1 MTVTGSGDRTRLE
14 RYDPTAIEP
23 RWQARWDEIGLYETD
38 LDDESRPKSYILTM
52 YPYPSG
58 DLHIGHW
65 YIVTPTDALARFHRM
80 HGENVFFPIGFDAY
94 GLPAENAAIKNGIN
108 PRDWTMQNI
117 EHERLQFRSMG
128 AVFDWRYEIVTC
140 DPEFYRWNQWLFLRF
155 LEAGLAYRRMSP
167 VDWCPNDGTLAREQV
182 EGADRHCWR
191 CGAPVEK
198 RDLEQWYLR
207 TTKYADEM
215 LDFSGIEWPEPI
227 RLQQTNW
234 IGRSE
239 GAEVVFTTAP
249 DEHQAGGDE
258 LRVFTTRPD
267 TLFGAT
273 FMVLAPEHALV
284 AKLTAP
290 GRRAEVEAYV
300 TRARSETEIERLS
313 TDREKT
319 GVYLGADAI
328 NPVNGERIP
337 IWIADYVLAGYGTGA
352 IMAVPAHDERDFAF
366 ATRFGLP
373 IRRVIAPAGTD
384 DDALDDAY
392 IAHSPDERLVNSGRF
407 SGLAAPE
414 GMRAIVD
421 WLAPGRP
428 GQADRHLSPAR
439 LAVQPPALL
448 GHADPG
454 HLLRARRHRAGPRRG
469 PAGPA
474 ARHGRLRRARRE
486 PPEPRRGVPAR
497 RVPALRRPRATRDRH
512 DGHVRR
518 FVVVLVPLPRRRGR
532 TTDRSIARWWTAGRP
547 STSTPAAPSTPSC
560 ISCTAGSGP
569 RRCATS
575 ASSTRTSR
583 SSACSTRA
591 RSWAPTA
598 SG

>member
-1 MTVTGSGDRTRLE
+1 MQKVRGSNPRSSTSPRDPPPSHPSPNGGGCAIREARSTVTVTGSGDRTRLE

-117 EHERLQFRSMG
+117 ERERRQFRSMG

-207 TTKYADEM
+207 TTKYADETA
-215 LDFSGIEWPEPI
+215 
-227 RLQQTNW
+227 RLLEH
-234 IGRSE
+234 RVA
-239 GAEVVFTTAP
+239 GADPAP
-249 DEHQAGGDE
+249 ADE
-258 LRVFTTRPD
+258 LDRPERGRRGR
-267 TLFGAT
+267 LHHGARR
-273 FMVLAPEHALV
+273 
-284 AKLTAP
+284 AP
-290 GRRAEVEAYV
+290 GRGRRAARVHHPARHALRGDVHGARPGACARGQADGPRPSGGGRGVRRAGAVGDGDRAAVDRPREDGRLPWRGRHQPGQRRAHPDLDRGLRAGRLRHRRDHGGARPR
-300 TRARSETEIERLS
+300 RARLRVRHPVRAADPAGHRRARHRGRRARRRLHRPFARRAAGQLGPLQRP
-313 TDREKT
+313 DRA
-319 GVYLGADAI
+319 GRDA
-328 NPVNGERIP
+328 R
-337 IWIADYVLAGYGTGA
+337 DRRLAG
-352 IMAVPAHDERDFAF
+352 R
-366 ATRFGLP
+366 
-373 IRRVIAPAGTD
+373 
-384 DDALDDAY
+384 
-392 IAHSPDERLVNSGRF
+392 
-407 SGLAAPE
+407 
-414 GMRAIVD
+414 
-421 WLAPGRP
+421 GRP
-428 GQADRHLSPAR
+428 GQADRHLPPAG

-454 HLLRARRHRAGPRRG
+454 HLLRARRHRARPRRR

-474 ARHGRLRRARRE
+474 ARRRS
-486 PPEPRRGVPAR
+486 
-497 RVPALRRPRATRDRH
+497 T
-512 DGHVRR
+512 
-518 FVVVLVPLPRRRGR
+518 
-532 TTDRSIARWWTAGRP
+532 TAG
-547 STSTPAAPSTPSC
+547 AA
-560 ISCTAGSGP
+560 
-569 RRCATS
+569 R
-575 ASSTRTSR
+575 TR
-583 SSACSTRA
+583 
-591 RSWAPTA
+591 
-598 SG
+598 

>member
-1 MTVTGSGDRTRLE
+1 MTTTEPTGRRDSGSARQRIE

-23 RWQARWDEIGLYETD
+23 RWQARWAELGLHDTD
-38 LDDESRPKSYILTM
+38 LRDDSRPKHYILTM

-80 HGENVFFPIGFDAY
+80 HGENVFFPIGFDAF
-94 GLPAENAAIKNGIN
+94 GLPAENAAIKNNIN

-117 EHERLQFRSMG
+117 EHERRQFRSMG
-128 AVFDWRYEIVTC
+128 AVFDWRYELVTC
-140 DPEFYRWNQWLFLRF
+140 EPEFYRWNQWMFLRF
-155 LEAGLAYRRMSP
+155 LEAGLAYRRKSP

-191 CGAPVEK
+191 CGAQVEK

-207 TTKYADEM
+207 TTKYADEL
-215 LDFSGIEWPEPI
+215 LDFSAIDWPEPI

-239 GAEVVFTTAP
+239 GAEIVFTTAP
-249 DEHQAGGDE
+249 DDHQPGGDE

-273 FMVLAPEHALV
+273 FMVLAPEHSLV
-284 AKLTAP
+284 DKLTAP
-290 GRRAEVEAYV
+290 ERRAEVEAYIA
-300 TRARSETEIERLS
+300 RAQAETEIERLS
-313 TDREKT
+313 TEREKT
-319 GVYLGADAI
+319 GVSLGADAI

-337 IWIADYVLAGYGTGA
+337 IWIADYVLSGYGTGA

-366 ATRFGLP
+366 ARQFGLP
-373 IRRVIAPAGTD
+373 IRRVIAPAGADRRRAARGRVHRPHARRT
-384 DDALDDAY
+384 AGQLRAVQR
-392 IAHSPDERLVNSGRF
+392 HVRPRRDEGDRRLAGR
-407 SGLAAPE
+407 
-414 GMRAIVD
+414 
-421 WLAPGRP
+421 GRP
-428 GQADRHLSPAR
+428 GQGNRNVSAPR
-439 LAVQPPALL
+439 LAVQPAALL

-474 ARHGRLRRARRE
+474 ARLGRLPRPRRESAQPRRGLPPRRMPALRRAR
-486 PPEPRRGVPAR
+486 PP
-497 RVPALRRPRATRDRH
+497 RDRH

-518 FVVVLVPLPRRRGR
+518 LVVVLVPLPVAAQRRRADRPGHGR
-532 TTDRSIARWWTAGRP
+532 SRGRP

-560 ISCTAGSGP
+560 T
-569 RRCATS
+569 
-575 ASSTRTSR
+575 
-583 SSACSTRA
+583 
-591 RSWAPTA
+591 
-598 SG
+598 